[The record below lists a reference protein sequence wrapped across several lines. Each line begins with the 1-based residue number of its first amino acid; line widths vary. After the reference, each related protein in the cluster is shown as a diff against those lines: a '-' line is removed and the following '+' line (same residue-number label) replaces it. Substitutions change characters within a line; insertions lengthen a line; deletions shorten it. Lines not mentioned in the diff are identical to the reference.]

1 MLDALWQI
9 CLISGASMPNR
20 RMRNEPLRNESPSL
34 MRVTFTVP
42 LMSKGLSAAMLVW
55 LTDNPIA
62 QAIIK
67 YA

>member
-1 MLDALWQI
+1 
-9 CLISGASMPNR
+9 
-20 RMRNEPLRNESPSL
+20 

-67 YA
+67 YAEIPVILFIMVN